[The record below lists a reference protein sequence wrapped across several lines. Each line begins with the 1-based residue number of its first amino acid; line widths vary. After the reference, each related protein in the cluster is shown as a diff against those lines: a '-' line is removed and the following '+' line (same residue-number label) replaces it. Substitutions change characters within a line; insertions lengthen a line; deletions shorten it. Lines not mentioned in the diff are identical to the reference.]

1 MSDNFILETNRL
13 INNLPLFAVG
23 SYKTEKNTNQLDT
36 EIINKR
42 ILFKLFFKK
51 TSYILLNTLT
61 L

>member
-1 MSDNFILETNRL
+1 MF
-13 INNLPLFAVG
+13 NN
-23 SYKTEKNTNQLDT
+23 KTEKNTNQLDT